1 MIKKIINEKVLMW
14 AVILLIALQ
23 PLIDMDYLIYD
34 FLDQFGLPRLSTI
47 IRFIIIPLL
56 ILGTFYLKDQN
67 KKKTVVFGGLYA
79 ICLAVY
85 YYFHCQQAVA
95 IYPDLSLTTNFQFN
109 WFQELTYI
117 LTLVLPYGVVYCIYN
132 LHFSE
137 KIIKNITYFMS
148 SIIAIPIFL
157 GDVFVFGK
165 STYYGY
171 TIASFISWFTGIYEN
186 NHPRELASK
195 FFFDEGNTIGILMFA
210 LLPLLYYFFSKAT
223 SKKEKIGVGA
233 LILVHSLSMQ
243 ILGTRVATYGA
254 LLLPAC
260 FLVLYLFDCF
270 ILKNQK
276 IKINVVALAGAC
288 TIIFAMIL
296 PYTPAIQ
303 NQQVDAVNDLALLD
317 NGMADEGREAFTQET
332 ELIPGTAEFNQ
343 YYIFMFEQYGIKAK
357 YAQSIPTMYYI
368 DWYNYKFDPYF
379 WCDMILNHEVEERV
393 GGRQIQ
399 KIFMNYKYENIT
411 QGQKFLGMGYST
423 FMNGSILLEQDFVQQ
438 VYTLG
443 YVGELLC
450 CVPWVLTTLA
460 GAILV
465 LVKWQKLLK
474 LDVMVYAMSV
484 VAMLGAAYTS
494 GHTLDQFVTTI
505 FLAMLV
511 AILLNRI
518 HDAYQKDNK

>member
-1 MIKKIINEKVLMW
+1 MIKKIVNEKVLMW

-23 PLIDMDYLIYD
+23 PLIDMDYLVYD

-56 ILGTFYLKDQN
+56 ILMTFYLKDKH
-67 KKKTVVFGGLYA
+67 KKKTIILGSIYG
-79 ICLAVY
+79 ICLVA
-85 YYFHCQQAVA
+85 YFVLHCQQA
-95 IYPDLSLTTNFQFN
+95 ILLYPELSLTTNFKFN
-109 WFQELTYI
+109 WFQELTYV
-117 LTLVLPYGVVYCIYN
+117 LTLVLPYGIVYCVYN
-132 LHFSE
+132 LHFTD
-137 KIIKNITYFMS
+137 KIVRNITYFMS

-157 GDVFVFGK
+157 GDLLVFGK

-171 TIASFISWFTGIYEN
+171 TIANFFSWFTGIYEN

-195 FFFDEGNTIGILMFA
+195 FFFNEGNTIGILMFA
-210 LLPLLYYFFSKAT
+210 LLPLLYYFFSKAD
-223 SKKEKIGVGA
+223 SKKEKVLVGG
-233 LILVHSLSMQ
+233 LILIHSLSMQ

-260 FLVLYLFDCF
+260 FLVLYLFDCL
-270 ILKNQK
+270 IMKHQK

-288 TIIFAMIL
+288 TIIFAAIL
-296 PYTPAIQ
+296 PFTPAIQ

-317 NGMADEGREAFTQET
+317 NGMADEGREAFAQET

-399 KIFMNYKYENIT
+399 KLFMDYKYATLDTKE
-411 QGQKFLGMGYST
+411 KFLGMGYST

-450 CVPWVLTTLA
+450 CVPWILLTA
-460 GAILV
+460 GGAILV
-465 LVKWQKLLK
+465 LIKWKKLINLE
-474 LDVMVYAMSV
+474 VMVYATSV
-484 VAMLGAAYTS
+484 VATLGCAYTS

-511 AILLNRI
+511 ALLLNRI
-518 HDAYQKDNK
+518 NDAYQKVE